1 MATSQIGTNELINM
15 QVGINAAAASVDSFG
30 LPMIFDTQNIK
41 SAGALVPIIGTYTSL
56 AAVVSGGFA
65 SYTKAYKLAAAI
77 FAQQI
82 RPAKVKIASINALS
96 SAELTAVEAADPT
109 WYLCFVSSMVSADI
123 QTVSTWNDSVATRRH
138 ALMAESQDANNFT
151 AAPSLLSILNAANP
165 TRTFLGCRKANAQ
178 VWTVT
183 PSSAFI
189 LGSSVSFKM
198 NGTTTGAVPFNVTS
212 AQTLTDLATAIQAL
226 FAAAV
231 CTASAA
237 AGVITI
243 TALNPLIDLTFDTYS
258 NSGGAGPFNT
268 CAFLQTNIGAGC
280 AVAEVA
286 GYLIPQGLGQSA
298 LFGKTVAKAAA
309 DFTISQSVLDT
320 VQASGGNCYVQ
331 IGNKA
336 MWNRGTMM
344 HSLAAGVFL
353 FFDTIAGVDRMEQ
366 EFNDAVMT
374 VLTPAVGKLPYNN
387 KGILAIIGA
396 LANVASKY
404 VSLEVIEPYN
414 YKSTFTYPDISAVS
428 AGDKS
433 SRTLNGIAAN
443 FQSTGA
449 IQNVAITVSVQA

>member
-1 MATSQIGTNELINM
+1 MATSPIGTNELINM

-56 AAVVSGGFA
+56 AAVVAGGFA

-82 RPAKVKIASINALS
+82 RPAKVKIASIAALS
-96 SAELTAVEAADPT
+96 SAELTAVEALDSS
-109 WYLCFVSSMVSADI
+109 WYLCFVTSMVSGDI
-123 QTVSTWNDSVATRRH
+123 QTVSTWNDATATRRH
-138 ALMAESQDANNFT
+138 ALMAESQDAANFT

-178 VWTVT
+178 VVT
-183 PSSAFI
+183 LTISASFVAAN
-189 LGSSVSFKM
+189 SVSLKL
-198 NGTTTGAVPFNVTS
+198 NGTTTGAVPFNATS

-237 AGVITI
+237 TGVITI
-243 TALNPLIDLTFDTYS
+243 TALNPLIDLVVTDYACA
-258 NSGGAGPFNT
+258 GGAGQNT
-268 CAFLQTNIGAGC
+268 AAILQTNIGAGC

-336 MWNRGTMM
+336 MWNRGTMVR
-344 HSLAAGVFL
+344 SLAAGVFL

-387 KGILAIIGA
+387 KGILAIVGA
-396 LANVASKY
+396 LANVAKKY
-404 VSLEVIEPYN
+404 VSLEVIEDFV

>member
-1 MATSQIGTNELINM
+1 M

-41 SAGALVPIIGTYTSL
+41 GAGALVPVIKTYTSL
-56 AAVVSGGFA
+56 AAVVAGGFA
-65 SYTKAYKLAAAI
+65 SYTKAYKLAAAL

-82 RPAKVKIASINALS
+82 RPARVKIASIAALS
-96 SAELTAVEAADPT
+96 SAELTAVEAADSS
-109 WYLCFVSSMVSADI
+109 WYLCFVTSMVSGDI

-138 ALMAESQDANNFT
+138 ALMAESQDAANFT

-178 VWTVT
+178 VVT
-183 PSSAFI
+183 LTISASFVAAN
-189 LGSSVSFKM
+189 SVSLKL
-198 NGTTTGAVPFNVTS
+198 NGTTTGAVPFNATS

-243 TALNPLIDLTFDTYS
+243 TALNPLIDLVVDTYACA
-258 NSGGAGPFNT
+258 GGAGQNT
-268 CAFLQTNIGAGC
+268 AAILQTNIGAGC
-280 AVAEVA
+280 AVAEIA

-309 DFTISQSVLDT
+309 DMTISQSVLDT
-320 VQASGGNCYVQ
+320 VQASGGNCYVS
-331 IGNKA
+331 IGGNA

-344 HSLAAGVFL
+344 RSLAAGVYL
-353 FFDTIAGVDRMEQ
+353 FFDIIVGVDRMEQ
-366 EFNDAVMT
+366 EFNDAVMA

-387 KGILAIIGA
+387 KGILAIVGA

-404 VSLEVIEPYN
+404 VSLEVIEPYI
-414 YKSTFTYPDISAVS
+414 YKNTFTYPDISAVS